1 MKTTQCTYPTHRHND
16 FVATCRLWTTMD
28 DQWQSSRIEKT
39 LKKKLYNNSNV
50 VISQDVCANILMEE
64 IFAKLVFTEFF
75 FVVLPQILE
84 DKF

>member
-1 MKTTQCTYPTHRHND
+1 
-16 FVATCRLWTTMD
+16 MD
-28 DQWQSSRIEKT
+28 DQWQNSRIEKT